1 MAGMLSKLFRRQPV
15 AESPC
20 PRCGVLTPV
29 DADDCT
35 ACGWDLRE
43 SYHGP
48 VGAHVMAGPDTRSG
62 DSDRRRSGRS
72 AVV

>member
-1 MAGMLSKLFRRQPV
+1 VTGLLSKLLRRESR
-15 AESPC
+15 AEAPC
-20 PRCGVLTPV
+20 PRCGVLTPI

-48 VGAHVMAGPDTRSG
+48 VGVHEMPASDARS
-62 DSDRRRSGRS
+62 DD
-72 AVV
+72 

>member
-1 MAGMLSKLFRRQPV
+1 VTGLFSKLRRREPV

-29 DADDCT
+29 DADECT

-48 VGAHVMAGPDTRSG
+48 VGGHELP
-62 DSDRRRSGRS
+62 SDRRSDD
-72 AVV
+72 

>member
-1 MAGMLSKLFRRQPV
+1 VTRLIDKLLRRQPP

-29 DADDCT
+29 DADECT

-48 VGAHVMAGPDTRSG
+48 VGRHETAA
-62 DSDRRRSGRS
+62 SDRGSDD
-72 AVV
+72 

>member
-1 MAGMLSKLFRRQPV
+1 MDMLLRRHPA

-29 DADDCT
+29 DADDCK

-48 VGAHVMAGPDTRSG
+48 VGGLAFGNRG
-62 DSDRRRSGRS
+62 SDDER
-72 AVV
+72 

>member
-1 MAGMLSKLFRRQPV
+1 MTGLMDKLLRRHPP

-29 DADDCT
+29 DADECT

-48 VGAHVMAGPDTRSG
+48 VGRHETMGSDPRS
-62 DSDRRRSGRS
+62 DN
-72 AVV
+72 